1 MAAKK
6 LRPLT
11 NGRNWSTRPSS
22 TGGKGGK
29 SGASSSSGKGAG
41 GKGYSKR
48 TPEEIAEAKKRSP
61 CAVCHQLG
69 HWAGDPQCKGG
80 TQSTKPKAVR
90 VVTIAPPETTT
101 YVPAPV
107 PANTFFSYAS
117 VMNTLHSVLA
127 VSTGEVAIVDA
138 ACERSAGGRR
148 WLDRH
153 QENLDTLQLKVT
165 FTPECERFQFGSDLS
180 FTSLQ
185 RASIP
190 AAISGK
196 ALVINVSVVDAS
208 LPLLLSKKALTRLG
222 LTRLPRSELWTF
234 STTDVHW

>member
-1 MAAKK
+1 M
-6 LRPLT
+6 
-11 NGRNWSTRPSS
+11 
-22 TGGKGGK
+22 
-29 SGASSSSGKGAG
+29 
-41 GKGYSKR
+41 
-48 TPEEIAEAKKRSP
+48 
-61 CAVCHQLG
+61 CHQLG

-107 PANTFFSYAS
+107 PANTFFSYVS

-127 VSTGEVAIVDA
+127 VSTGEEAIVDT
-138 ACERSAGGRR
+138 ACERSAVGRH

-153 QENLDTLQLKVT
+153 QEHLDTLQLKVT